1 MLMAYPAT
9 LTSGPDG
16 TAMVQFPDVPEAFTV
31 LDDAQDLQ
39 EQGSDALSVA
49 LSGYLDAGRAIPRP
63 SKAKRGQELVYLPV
77 LAGAKL
83 AIHDA
88 MISRGM
94 SRVELASRL
103 QCDEK
108 MVRRLLDLD
117 HKSQM
122 SQIEAALKVLG
133 KAIAT
138 DVRDLALA

>member
-1 MLMAYPAT
+1 MLMAYPAV
-9 LTSGPDG
+9 LTAGPEG
-16 TAMVQFPDVPEAFTV
+16 TSMVQFPDVPEALTV
-31 LDDAQDLQ
+31 LDDVQDLQ
-39 EQGSDALSVA
+39 EQGGDALLVA
-49 LSGYLDAGRAIPRP
+49 LSGYLDAGRPIPKP
-63 SKAKRGQELVYLPV
+63 SKAKRSQELVYLPM

-88 MISRGM
+88 MIAQGM
-94 SRVELASRL
+94 TRVELASRL

-117 HKSQM
+117 HKSQV
-122 SQIEAALKVLG
+122 SQVEAALKVLG